1 MMTRSNFQD
10 NDVRMKM
17 GKQKCNRRMFSESET
32 TKKRSECSKAQQG
45 SQLSVDRNRSENNA
59 VAQDASSARP
69 SRCQFRVEGQ
79 QKLFQCLVGVC
90 RKCDYP
96 LHDYEGLGVNRD
108 NGTMNCF
115 KDQRMVQGNQRG
127 QGSVREKGRR
137 KLTKEKLRWGCS
149 LVCCY
154 GVKYKRS
161 YWTKTE
167 GLY

>member
-1 MMTRSNFQD
+1 MYGWKWANKSATDVCFQSQRRRRKEV
-10 NDVRMKM
+10 NVARH
-17 GKQKCNRRMFSESET
+17 NRG
-32 TKKRSECSKAQQG
+32 AN
-45 SQLSVDRNRSENNA
+45 SVDRNRSENNA

>member
-1 MMTRSNFQD
+1 MTRSNFQD
-10 NDVRMKM
+10 NDVRMEM

-115 KDQRMVQGNQRG
+115 KDQRMVQGNQKRAG
-127 QGSVREKGRR
+127 ECERKGKKKINKGEIAMGMFTGLLLRR
-137 KLTKEKLRWGCS
+137 QVQTQLLD
-149 LVCCY
+149 
-154 GVKYKRS
+154 
-161 YWTKTE
+161 
-167 GLY
+167 